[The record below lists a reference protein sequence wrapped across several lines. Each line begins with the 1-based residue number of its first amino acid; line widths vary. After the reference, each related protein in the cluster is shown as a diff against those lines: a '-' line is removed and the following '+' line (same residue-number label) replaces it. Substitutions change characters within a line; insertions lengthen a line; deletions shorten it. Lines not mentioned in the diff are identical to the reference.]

1 MGATSSALQIG
12 DLALTWDNTRG
23 FADLSTIDSD
33 LASDVGMVTAI
44 ILSLFCDRRAF
55 DDDTPPSGDP
65 DDRRGW
71 WADQFADSEGDKYG
85 SRLWLLDR
93 STFGNDLNR
102 LAEEYSREGL
112 AWMIDDNVASSIDI
126 EIDTATT
133 GTLLIGGTI
142 NRPGRDAVSFRFAH
156 VWDSV

>member
-23 FADLSTIDSD
+23 FADLSMIDSD
-33 LASDVGMVTAI
+33 LASDLGMITAI
-44 ILSLFCDRRAF
+44 ILSLFCDARAL

-133 GTLLIGGTI
+133 GRLLIGGTI